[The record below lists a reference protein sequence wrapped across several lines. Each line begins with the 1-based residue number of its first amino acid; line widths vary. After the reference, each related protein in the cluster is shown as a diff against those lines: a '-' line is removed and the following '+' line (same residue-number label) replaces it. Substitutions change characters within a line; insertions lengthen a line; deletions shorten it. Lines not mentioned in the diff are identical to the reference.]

1 MLCHGWAFSFVF
13 SLVATNFAISQL
25 HQEKKRKEKK
35 RKEKTTPFGVNL
47 MRSQVLYRAAQNN
60 CINNL
65 TDDERL
71 IKCAFVEGVH
81 DLAYLFGSHK
91 VHIGLQGQSVGLSIE
106 DDLDVSTVIGNAKN
120 HCAQTWHQ
128 SSLSSVVRYQPLQ
141 PEYVPAPYLSAVKNF
156 KSRNSSADL
165 DVEVMVFM

>member
-1 MLCHGWAFSFVF
+1 MLALLKNMPASETCCVMVGRFPLCFRWWQQILQYH
-13 SLVATNFAISQL
+13 
-25 HQEKKRKEKK
+25 
-35 RKEKTTPFGVNL
+35 
-47 MRSQVLYRAAQNN
+47 N

-141 PEYVPAPYLSAVKNF
+141 PEYVPAPYLSAVKN
-156 KSRNSSADL
+156 L
-165 DVEVMVFM
+165 LETHQQI